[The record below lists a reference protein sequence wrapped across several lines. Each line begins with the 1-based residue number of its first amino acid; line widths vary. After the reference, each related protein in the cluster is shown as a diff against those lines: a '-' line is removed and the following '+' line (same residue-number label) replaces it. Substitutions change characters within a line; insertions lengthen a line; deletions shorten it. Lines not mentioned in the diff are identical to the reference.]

1 MEIDFSPYNFDRIDS
16 EEFIYLFDTNFGLS
30 YEVVFKPTPYLFSS
44 DKPYSDDTY
53 EFSIIVIE
61 NPNHASPPFDNRIGS
76 TIAKI
81 FDSFYEEFG
90 NTVSLYIC
98 ASHDNRQMVR
108 FRKFNGWFS
117 SFGTSKYVKLEAV
130 PTDKNGNK
138 FPLALV
144 IRLENPYL
152 GDIVT
157 AFQEVVSHFQ
167 NDK

>member
-1 MEIDFSPYNFDRIDS
+1 MEIDDSPYAYETIVDAGTLYIFKTDF
-16 EEFIYLFDTNFGLS
+16 ELL
-30 YEVVFKPTPYLFSS
+30 YEVSFKPTPYLFSS

>member
-1 MEIDFSPYNFDRIDS
+1 MEIDYNPYKYKVVEDDGMSYFFQTDF
-16 EEFIYLFDTNFGLS
+16 ELL
-30 YEVVFKPTPYLFSS
+30 YEVSFKPTPYLFSS

-90 NTVSLYIC
+90 NTISLYIC

-157 AFQEVVSHFQ
+157 SFQEIISHFQ

>member
-1 MEIDFSPYNFDRIDS
+1 MEIDYNPYKYKVVEDDGMSYFFQTDF
-16 EEFIYLFDTNFGLS
+16 ELL
-30 YEVVFKPTPYLFSS
+30 YEVSFKPTPYLFSS

-61 NPNHASPPFDNRIGS
+61 NPNHAFPPFDNRIGS

-90 NTVSLYIC
+90 NTISLYIC

-157 AFQEVVSHFQ
+157 SFQEIISHFQ

>member
-1 MEIDFSPYNFDRIDS
+1 MEIDYSPYTYETIVDDGIRSIFKTDF
-16 EEFIYLFDTNFGLS
+16 ELL
-30 YEVVFKPTPYLFSS
+30 YEVSFKPTPYLFSS
-44 DKPYSDDTY
+44 DKPYSKDTY

-90 NTVSLYIC
+90 NTISLYIC

-117 SFGTSKYVKLEAV
+117 SFGTSKYLKLEAV
-130 PTDKNGNK
+130 PKDKEGNK
-138 FPLALV
+138 FPLALI
-144 IRLENPYL
+144 IRFENPYL

-157 AFQEVVSHFQ
+157 SFQEIINQFQ
-167 NDK
+167 NNK